1 MNQLLLVFLL
11 LLLSEIAS
19 AQRFDWN
26 SAAVEAY
33 GHILDLRFQK
43 ADSLLRNLRKDEPDN
58 LCAPY
63 LEDLRDF
70 LIIVVT
76 DDRNEFTK
84 RSKAKEG
91 RISAFERAP
100 HNDPFKNIALGEL
113 QLHWAF
119 ADLRFGNHLSGA
131 LGVRR
136 AFGLLE
142 DNMNR
147 FPHFIH
153 TYKGMGLLHTLVGTV
168 PDNYRWAARLIGVD
182 GTISQGMKEMGRII
196 RGHSGRPEF
205 ASVQKETLF
214 LFTFLQINLVNEPSA
229 LTDLLS
235 RLQPHSGPLMDF
247 AKARVLQKKGET
259 DSAIR
264 LLQTSLK
271 DRPSAFP
278 YLHYLLGDLRLARLD
293 QDADIHFLN
302 YLRVFKGDN
311 YVSAAHGKLGWY
323 ALVIKRNKD
332 DYHRHLAKSLE
343 IDRGL
348 TDEDKAMRKEAGSG
362 KAPAE
367 TLLRARLLFDGG
379 YHQRALEELLGAS
392 PSSFP
397 TKDDRLERDYRLAR
411 IHHALGNR
419 QEAISMYRSTMREG
433 AESTRYFAANA
444 SLQLGLMFEEQGQNE
459 KAREAFVACSS
470 FKNTEYRDSINQKA
484 KAGLNR
490 LGSKPE

>member
-1 MNQLLLVFLL
+1 MNRQLLVFLL
-11 LLLSEIAS
+11 LLLSQIAS

-43 ADSLLRNLRKDEPDN
+43 ADTLLRSMRKEEPDN

-76 DDRNEFTK
+76 DDRNEFEK
-84 RSKAKEG
+84 RVNAKDS
-91 RISAFERAP
+91 RIAAFERAP

-131 LGVRR
+131 MGVRR

-142 DNMNR
+142 DNMQR
-147 FPHFIH
+147 FPYFIQ
-153 TYKGMGLLHTLVGTV
+153 TNKGMGLLHTLVGTV
-168 PDNYRWAARLIGVD
+168 PDNYRWAARLIGLD
-182 GTISQGMKEMGRII
+182 GTISQGMEEMGRII
-196 RGHSGRPEF
+196 KGHSGRPEF

-214 LFTFLQINLVNEPSA
+214 LFTFLQINLLNEPSA
-229 LTDLLS
+229 LTDLLT

-247 AKARVLQKKGET
+247 AKARVLQKKGDT
-259 DSAIR
+259 DSAIGV
-264 LLQTSLK
+264 LQASLK
-271 DRPSAFP
+271 NRPNAFP

-293 QDADIHFLN
+293 QDADIHFMN
-302 YLRVFKGDN
+302 YLRIFKGDN
-311 YVSAAHGKLGWY
+311 YVSAAHGKLGWH
-323 ALVIKRNKD
+323 ALVVKQNKQ
-332 DYHRHLAKSLE
+332 DYQRHLTKALE
-343 IDRGL
+343 TDRGL
-348 TDEDKAMRKEAGSG
+348 TDEDKAMRKEAVSG
-362 KAPAE
+362 RVPSE
-367 TLLRARLLFDGG
+367 VLLRARLLFDGG
-379 YHQRALEELLGAS
+379 YHERALEELMGAS
-392 PSSFP
+392 ASSFP
-397 TKDDRLERDYRLAR
+397 TKEDRLERDYRLAR
-411 IHHALGNR
+411 IHHSLGNQ
-419 QEAISMYRSTMREG
+419 QEAISMYQSTMREG

-444 SLQLGLMFEEQGQNE
+444 ALQLGLLFEQKGE
-459 KAREAFVACSS
+459 KQRAREAFVACSS